1 MNPDKIIDQ
10 LKNTD
15 KIILFNIIQDI
26 ESAKNLL
33 LDSDVLGDKGV
44 RIVCMLDD
52 IQEKI
57 EKEME

>member
-1 MNPDKIIDQ
+1 VNPDKIIDQ